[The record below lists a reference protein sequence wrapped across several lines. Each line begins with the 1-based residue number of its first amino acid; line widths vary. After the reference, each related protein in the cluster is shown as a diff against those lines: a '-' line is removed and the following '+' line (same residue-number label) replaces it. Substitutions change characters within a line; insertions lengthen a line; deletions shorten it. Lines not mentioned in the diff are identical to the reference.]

1 MNQKSV
7 FQACCQISFP
17 SPSVLFQTRF
27 SKALTVCNIEKQV
40 YTLLHFLQISKNPY
54 CSLFVHFKK
63 KKKSYKEKKERERQH
78 SKDDFCLI
86 FFFFKSKVQVCQV
99 QCHKVISFCFDTPF
113 TCYKIKANKKGIG
126 ICLMFPFKKGVQAFV
141 QKYKSYVQ
149 AYLQVVCESGCG
161 VTPGSV
167 CVCMNLCGSIR
178 QEFRFGLY

>member
-126 ICLMFPFKKGVQAFV
+126 ICLMFPFKKGV
-141 QKYKSYVQ
+141 
-149 AYLQVVCESGCG
+149 
-161 VTPGSV
+161 
-167 CVCMNLCGSIR
+167 
-178 QEFRFGLY
+178 